1 MDTDYVGR
9 TGEASTGAATI
20 IVDGDGNNAI
30 AVVMAANNLISLADV
45 EAARPAI
52 AAAKL
57 LVCQLEIPREITLA
71 AMRIAREEGTMN
83 FLNTAPAPRDGL
95 DEEFIKLADIICPNE
110 PETEALTGMPVE
122 TLAQAKAAAHNLME
136 RGAKN
141 VILTL
146 GERGAMLVNAEEDG
160 VVAPADKV
168 TAVDTVGAGDSF
180 VGAFSHLYTSGL
192 PMAEA
197 MRRACLIASI
207 SVTRAGT
214 QSAYPVASEVPG
226 ELLP

>member
-1 MDTDYVGR
+1 
-9 TGEASTGAATI
+9 
-20 IVDGDGNNAI
+20 
-30 AVVMAANNLISLADV
+30 MAANNLVTLEDV

-57 LVCQLEIPREITLA
+57 LVCQLELPREITLA

-95 DEEFIKLADIICPNE
+95 DEEFITLADIICPNE

-122 TLAQAKAAAHNLME
+122 TLDQAKEAAQNLID

-146 GERGAMLVNAEEDG
+146 GERGAMLVNGDEDG
-160 VVAPADKV
+160 TVAPADKV
-168 TAVDTVGAGDSF
+168 TAIDTVGAGDSF
-180 VGAFSHLYTSGL
+180 VGAFAHLYTSGL

-214 QSAYPVASEVPG
+214 QSAYPTAGEVPA
-226 ELLP
+226 ELMP